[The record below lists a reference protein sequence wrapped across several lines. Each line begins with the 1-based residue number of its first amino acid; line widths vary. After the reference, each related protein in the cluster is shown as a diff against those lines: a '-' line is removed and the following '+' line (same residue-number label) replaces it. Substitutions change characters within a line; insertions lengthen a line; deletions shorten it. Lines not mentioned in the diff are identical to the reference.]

1 MIVKRLGFACKWIDH
16 PHQVN
21 GIGKDDDAKQYNTGT
36 TTISWLNKQ
45 SRDIA
50 EQRLWDLMVGNI
62 EATRR
67 LVERVSQLDAP
78 LRMVRISSDILPA
91 YTHADF
97 ADYWRKPDVVS
108 YCETHFARVGDIARN
123 SNVRLSMHPGQ
134 FTCIVSDNPGIVDR
148 SIAELEYHTNMIRW
162 MGFGQ
167 SKLDFKLNIHLSGRR
182 GVDGFNDAWNKMSP
196 ELRNCLTL
204 ENDEYQKGLDDLLI
218 LKDKVGIVLD
228 IHHHLIKEDE
238 YIQSNDPR
246 IQQVIES
253 WQGVRPTFHY
263 SQSRDEYIN
272 KFLDRI
278 PSMSEMLTTAKK
290 SKLRAHSD
298 FYTNR
303 KINEWA
309 LTHLEWADCMAES
322 KAKNLASAELFNQ
335 WRESNGIVSS
345 LAHQHTLDDAVLRI

>member
-1 MIVKRLGFACKWIDH
+1 MIKRIGFASKWIDH
-16 PHQVN
+16 PHQVD
-21 GIGKDDDAKQYNTGT
+21 GIKPTDDCKQYNTGT
-36 TTISWLNKQ
+36 TTVAWLNRQ
-45 SRDIA
+45 SKDVA
-50 EQRLWDLMVGNI
+50 EQKLWDLMVQNI
-62 EATRR
+62 EAVRR
-67 LVERVSQLDAP
+67 LVERVGTLDP
-78 LRMVRISSDILPA
+78 CLRMVRLGSDILPV
-91 YTHADF
+91 YTHADY
-97 ADYWRKPDVVS
+97 ADYWRQPDVVS
-108 YCETHFARVGDIARN
+108 YAATAFKRVGDLARDR
-123 SNVRLSMHPGQ
+123 NVRLSMHPGQ
-134 FTCIVSDNPGIVDR
+134 FTCIVSDNPGIVER

-162 MGFGQ
+162 MGFGK

-182 GVDGFNDAWNKMSP
+182 GVDGFNDAWIKMSP

-272 KFLDRI
+272 RFLDRI

-303 KINEWA
+303 KVNEWA
-309 LTHLEWADCMAES
+309 LTHLEWADVMCECKS
-322 KAKNLASAELFNQ
+322 KNLASAELFNQ

>member
-1 MIVKRLGFACKWIDH
+1 MTIKKIGFACKLSELD
-16 PHQVN
+16 PKK
-21 GIGKDDDAKQYNTGT
+21 GIISIPEYNTST
-36 TTISWLNKQ
+36 TTVAWLNRQ
-45 SRDIA
+45 TREVA
-50 EQRLWDLMVGNI
+50 EQKLWDLMVQNI
-62 EATRR
+62 EAVRR
-67 LVERVSQLDAP
+67 LVERVSTLDEQ
-78 LRMVRISSDILPA
+78 LRMVRLGSDILPV
-91 YTHADF
+91 YTHRDWSYF
-97 ADYWRKPDVVS
+97 WLRPDVVS
-108 YCETHFARVGDIARN
+108 YAATAFQRVGDLARAN
-123 SNVRLSMHPGQ
+123 NVRLSMHPGQ
-134 FTCIVSDNPGIVDR
+134 FTCIVSDNPGIVER

-162 MGFGQ
+162 MGFGK

-182 GVDGFNDAWNKMSP
+182 GVDGFNDAWIKMSP

-272 KFLDRI
+272 RFLDRI

-303 KINEWA
+303 KVNEWA
-309 LTHLEWADCMAES
+309 LTHLEWADVMCECKS
-322 KAKNLASAELFNQ
+322 KNLASAELFNQ

>member
-1 MIVKRLGFACKWIDH
+1 MTIKRVGFCCKWIDNVD
-16 PHQVN
+16 QVN
-21 GIGKDDDAKQYNTGT
+21 GIKPTDDARQYNTGGT
-36 TTISWLNKQ
+36 TVSWLNRQNK
-45 SRDIA
+45 DVA
-50 EQRLWDLMVGNI
+50 EQKLWDLMVGNI
-62 EATRR
+62 ESIRR
-67 LVERVSQLDAP
+67 LVERVGTLDEH
-78 LRMVRISSDILPA
+78 LRMVRLGSDILPV
-91 YTHADF
+91 YTHD
-97 ADYWRKPDVVS
+97 DWRYFWQRTDIIS
-108 YCETHFARVGDIARN
+108 YAEKEFARVGDLARAN
-123 SNVRLSMHPGQ
+123 NVRLSFHPGQ
-134 FTCIVSDNPGIVDR
+134 FTCIVSDNPGIVER

-162 MGFGQ
+162 MGFGK
-167 SKLDFKLNIHLSGRR
+167 SKLDFKLNIHLSGHR
-182 GVDGFNDAWNKMSP
+182 GVDGFNDAWIKMSP

-272 KFLDRI
+272 RFLDRI
-278 PSMSEMLTTAKK
+278 PSMTEMLTTAKK

-298 FYTNR
+298 FYTNS
-303 KINEWA
+303 KVNEWA

-345 LAHQHTLDDAVLRI
+345 LAHQHTLDDAILRI

>member
-1 MIVKRLGFACKWIDH
+1 MNKIKRIGFACKWIDR
-16 PHQVN
+16 PDQTQ
-21 GIGKDDDAKQYNTGT
+21 GIKPKDDCKQYNTGGT
-36 TTISWLNKQ
+36 TVTWLNRQ
-45 SRDIA
+45 RQDVA
-50 EQRLWDLMVGNI
+50 EQKLWDLMVQNI
-62 EATRR
+62 ESARK
-67 LVERVSQLDAP
+67 LVTKVGEQDEH
-78 LRMVRISSDILPA
+78 LRMVRLGSDLLPV
-91 YTHADF
+91 YTHND
-97 ADYWRKPDVVS
+97 WRYFWRRADVVA
-108 YCETHFARVGDIARN
+108 YCERHFREVGDLARAR
-123 SNVRLSMHPGQ
+123 NVRLSFHPGQ
-134 FTCIVSDNPGIVDR
+134 FTCIVSDNPGIVER

-162 MGFGQ
+162 MGFGK

-182 GVDGFNDAWNKMSP
+182 GVDGFNDAWIKMSP

-272 KFLDRI
+272 RFLDRI
-278 PSMSEMLTTAKK
+278 PSMTEMLTTAKK

-303 KINEWA
+303 KVNEWA
-309 LTHLEWADCMAES
+309 LTHLSWGDVMCECKS
-322 KAKNLASAELFNQ
+322 KNL
-335 WRESNGIVSS
+335 G
-345 LAHQHTLDDAVLRI
+345 AHQLFEFWKQFKNSV